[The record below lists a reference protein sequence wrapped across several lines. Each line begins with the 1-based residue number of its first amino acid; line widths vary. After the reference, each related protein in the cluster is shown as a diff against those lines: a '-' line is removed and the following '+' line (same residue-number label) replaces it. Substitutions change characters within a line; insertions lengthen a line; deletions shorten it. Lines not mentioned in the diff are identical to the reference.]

1 MAKKQ
6 KYGLSL
12 RDAALV
18 FGLLADETRLKI
30 MALLTRKEEIHVGE
44 LCETTG
50 QSQPSISHHLML
62 LRRGKLVDYRRDGK
76 FNYYRLSSPVVA
88 DLLQLVCDSGVVE
101 CFAEDDQS
109 R

>member
-12 RDAALV
+12 REAAQV

-30 MALLTRKEEIHVGE
+30 MALLIRKEEIHVGE
-44 LCETTG
+44 LCDITG

-62 LRRGKLVDYRRDGK
+62 LRRSKLVDFRRDGK
-76 FNYYRLSSPVVA
+76 FNYYRLSSPVVS
-88 DLLQLVCDSGVVE
+88 DLVQLVCDSDVVE
-101 CFAEDDQS
+101 CFEDAEPP